1 MRLVTT
7 APSGQWLKATD
18 AYEKLIAKAETLA
31 VRDVSKQARDQGRSA
46 ISAAGFS
53 NKFANSLV
61 VKFKPS
67 SGYSL
72 DPSAYIHTTI
82 NYADVF
88 EHGATIVGKPFIW
101 LPLPT
106 VPAGHGRPHLTPR
119 QYVQE
124 VGPLI
129 TMHRA
134 GKPPMLGARIQTGR
148 LPPQP
153 FGRFVS
159 RRRLARG
166 VSGRGTFQTIPMF
179 VGVPAVSIP
188 PKFDVDGIITEVASE
203 DNIEKAYLKNLDEY
217 QDPNGD

>member
-1 MRLVTT
+1 MKLVTT
-7 APSGQWLKATD
+7 APSGQWLKATNT
-18 AYEKLIAKAETLA
+18 YEKLIAKAETLA
-31 VRDVSKQARDQGRSA
+31 VRDVSKQARDQGRAA

-61 VKFKPS
+61 IKYKPS

-72 DPSAYIHTTI
+72 NPSAYIHTTI

-88 EHGATIVGKPFIW
+88 EHGATIAGKRWLW
-101 LPLPT
+101 LPMPS
-106 VPAGHGRPHLTPR
+106 VPAAPGRPHMTPK
-119 QYVQE
+119 QYIQQ
-124 VGPLI
+124 VGPLVL
-129 TMHRA
+129 MWRP

-166 VSGRGTFQTIPMF
+166 VSGRGQFYTIPLF
-179 VGVPAVSIP
+179 VGVPAVTIP
-188 PKFDVDGIITEVASE
+188 PKFDVDGIITQVASE

-217 QDPNGD
+217 QDPNGN

>member
-1 MRLVTT
+1 
-7 APSGQWLKATD
+7 
-18 AYEKLIAKAETLA
+18 
-31 VRDVSKQARDQGRSA
+31 
-46 ISAAGFS
+46 
-53 NKFANSLV
+53 
-61 VKFKPS
+61 
-67 SGYSL
+67 
-72 DPSAYIHTTI
+72 
-82 NYADVF
+82 
-88 EHGATIVGKPFIW
+88 
-101 LPLPT
+101 
-106 VPAGHGRPHLTPR
+106 VPAGHGRPHLTPK

-124 VGPLI
+124 IGPLV

-166 VSGRGTFQTIPMF
+166 ISGRGQFQTIPRF
-179 VGVPAVSIP
+179 VGVPAVHIP
-188 PKFDVDGIITEVASE
+188 PKFDVDGIIQETASE